1 MNGQIKNR
9 SEISD
14 EFKWNLDSLFKNN
27 AEWEKAG
34 EEIKE
39 LLKKAD
45 EFRGKLDNAGAIR
58 EFLDYETAVER
69 RVSDYYVYANLR
81 LCEDMTETTGQEMDG
96 RAGALY
102 ASVLQAFSFAS
113 PEILSLPEEKLKDI
127 AASPELAPY
136 RFNMQKLLDEK
147 PHVLSEKEE
156 GLMAAFSEVLSA
168 PGKIAGN
175 LQDADMLFDDAM
187 DSEGKTHPVTQAN
200 YIMLQMSGDRV
211 LRENAFRNYYKAYQ
225 NHINTFAATYQ
236 ANVKKAAASAG
247 VRHYEDSRAMYLAGE
262 HIPAEV
268 YDSLVK
274 AVRDAMPQMYRYV
287 ALRKKMLGL
296 DELHYYDLYT
306 PLAGETGKTY
316 TYEEAK
322 KMVAEAVKPL
332 GDEYVKRVEAAYAE
346 GWIDVYP
353 NKGKRSG
360 AFSSGTYDS
369 KPYILLNYTGSLD
382 SVSTLAHEMG
392 HSQHT
397 WLANAAQEPQNAD
410 YTLFVA
416 EVASTVNENLLIEQL
431 LDKTQ
436 EPAERMAL
444 LNHYLEGFKGTVFR
458 QTMFAE
464 FEREVH
470 AAAYAGK
477 PVTAAYLGEV
487 YMNLVWDYFGPELTE
502 DEEVALEWARIPH
515 FYRPFY
521 VYKYATSYCAAVA
534 ISEAILKEGEP
545 AAKKY
550 LDFLSMGGSAYP
562 IDELKTAGVD
572 FTTTEAFSR
581 ALDKFGRIL
590 DEAER
595 VAAELLK

>member
-1 MNGQIKNR
+1 T
-9 SEISD
+9 D
-14 EFKWNLDSLFKNN
+14 E
-27 AEWEKAG
+27 
-34 EEIKE
+34 
-39 LLKKAD
+39 
-45 EFRGKLDNAGAIR
+45 R
-58 EFLDYETAVER
+58 
-69 RVSDYYVYANLR
+69 
-81 LCEDMTETTGQEMDG
+81 GQEMDG
-96 RAGALY
+96 MANAVY
-102 ASVLQAFSFAS
+102 AAVIQAFSFAS
-113 PEILSLPEEKLKDI
+113 PEILSLPEDKLQ
-127 AASPELAPY
+127 ALYESEELAPY

-156 GLMAAFSEVLSA
+156 GVLAAFSEVFSS

-175 LQDADMLFDDAM
+175 LQDADMLFEDAA
-187 DSEGKTHPVTQAN
+187 DSEGVLHPITQAN
-200 YIMLQMSGDRV
+200 YIMLQMSGDRT
-211 LRENAFRNYYKAYQ
+211 LRKNAFTNYYRAYK
-225 NHINTFAATYQ
+225 NHINTFASTYQ
-236 ANVKKAAASAG
+236 ASVKKAAASAR

-274 AVRDAMPQMYRYV
+274 AVREAMPQMYRYV
-287 ALRKKMLGL
+287 ALRKKLLGL
-296 DELHYYDLYT
+296 SELHYYDLYT
-306 PLAGETGKTY
+306 PLAGENSKTY
-316 TYEEAK
+316 SYDEAK
-322 KMVAEAVKPL
+322 EMVLSAVKPL
-332 GDEYVKRVEAAYAE
+332 GSEYVKRVEAAYAE

-416 EVASTVNENLLIEQL
+416 EVASTVNENLLIEQM
-431 LDKTQ
+431 LDETH
-436 EPAERMAL
+436 EPAERLAL

-464 FEREVH
+464 FERDAH
-470 AAAYAGK
+470 SAACAGK
-477 PVTAAYLGEV
+477 SITPAFLGEL
-487 YMNLVWDYFGPELTE
+487 YLNLVKDYFGDDLTA

-534 ISEAILKEGEP
+534 ISEAILKDGEP

-572 FTTTEAFSR
+572 FTSTEAFTR
-581 ALDKFGRIL
+581 ALDKFGKIL